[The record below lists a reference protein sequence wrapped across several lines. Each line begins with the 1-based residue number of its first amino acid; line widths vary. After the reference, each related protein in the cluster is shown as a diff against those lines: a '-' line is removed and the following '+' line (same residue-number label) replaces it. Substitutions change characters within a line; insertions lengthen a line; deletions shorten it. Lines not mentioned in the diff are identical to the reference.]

1 MGGGHPQGGRET
13 GLSMTSSKL
22 VLALEERRRQ
32 ALLAGDLPAL
42 QGLLAD
48 NLVYVHS
55 TGACDHK
62 DSYLA
67 KLSGGSL
74 KYLELNFNDLQVQ
87 VLQQAAVVSGRMA
100 AVVSK
105 DGQPKNVASLFMTVW
120 GCGPDGAWRLHA
132 HQGTTLPT
140 T

>member
-1 MGGGHPQGGRET
+1 MAMSG
-13 GLSMTSSKL
+13 M

-42 QGLLAD
+42 QGLLD
-48 NLVYVHS
+48 PHLTYVHS
-55 TGACDHK
+55 TGTCDGK

-74 KYLELNFNDLQVQ
+74 QYLELNFSDLQVQ
-87 VLQQAAVVSGRMA
+87 SLQQAAVVTGRMA

-105 DGQPKNVASLFMTVW
+105 DGQRKPVASLFMTVW
-120 GCGPDGAWRLHA
+120 ACGTDGAWRLCA
-132 HQGTTLPT
+132 HQGTPLPV
-140 T
+140 

>member
-1 MGGGHPQGGRET
+1 MHSDT
-13 GLSMTSSKL
+13 L

-48 NLVYVHS
+48 DLAYVHS
-55 TGACDHK
+55 TGACDRK

-74 KYLELNFNDLQVQ
+74 KYLSLSLSDLQVQ
-87 VLQQAAVVSGRMA
+87 RLQQAAVVSGRMA

-105 DGQPKNVASLFMTVW
+105 DGQHKNVASLFMTVW
-120 GCGPDGAWRLHA
+120 GCDADGAWRLHA
-132 HQGTTLPT
+132 HQGTPLPPAP
-140 T
+140 

>member
-1 MGGGHPQGGRET
+1 MLT
-13 GLSMTSSKL
+13 TSF

-42 QGLLAD
+42 QGVLAD
-48 NLVYVHS
+48 DLVYVHS
-55 TGACDHK
+55 TGVCDRR

-74 KYLELNFNDLQVQ
+74 RYLELHFSEQQVQ
-87 VLQQAAVVSGRMA
+87 LLPQAAVVSGRMS

-105 DGQPKNVASLFMTVW
+105 DGQRKNVASLFMTVW
-120 GCGPDGAWRLHA
+120 ACDADGHWRLHA
-132 HQGTTLPT
+132 HQGTPIPVL
-140 T
+140 

>member
-1 MGGGHPQGGRET
+1 
-13 GLSMTSSKL
+13 MTSSKL

-87 VLQQAAVVSGRMA
+87 VLQEAAVVSGRMA